1 MWGVEDWRFVG
12 PGTRVL
18 PDFGGYFVGGQAGY
32 NVQLGKIVVGIEGDY
47 GWSNAN
53 GGKQCPGFFFTC
65 QAQLDD
71 LGSVT
76 ARLGYSYGRALFYA
90 KGGWAGG
97 EVTATGTLNTV
108 PAVPV
113 SVETK
118 WQNGWTLGGG
128 MEFAFTDRWSAKAE
142 YMHYDLGKERFVITT
157 GGVLSETVD
166 IDTRG
171 DTVRIGVNYHFAP
184 RCCDGPLK

>member
-1 MWGVEDWRFVG
+1 
-12 PGTRVL
+12 
-18 PDFGGYFVGGQAGY
+18 
-32 NVQLGKIVVGIEGDY
+32 
-47 GWSNAN
+47 
-53 GGKQCPGFFFTC
+53 
-65 QAQLDD
+65 
-71 LGSVT
+71 VT
-76 ARLGYSYGRALFYA
+76 ARVGYSYGRALFYA

-108 PAVPV
+108 PSVPV

-128 MEFAFTDRWSAKAE
+128 MEFALTDRWSAKAE

-157 GGVLSETVD
+157 GGVLSEAVD